1 MGWTGWICVTP
12 NFTVTNETKDEVKI
26 EVIYMPENCIKKS
39 KRGDLMNAHYDGFL
53 AKDGSQFYCSR
64 TEKDGHP
71 KWFVLGVGQVIKGL
85 DIGMDGMCAGEKR
98 KLIIPP
104 SLGYGQQ
111 GNEKVPPN
119 STLMFEIELYSVSR
133 GPRSM
138 EAFMEMDLDKD
149 RALSKTEVRK
159 SLMAEYEKGGTRRD
173 DSFYDAIIADI
184 FRTSDHN
191 GDGMISTK
199 EYNVYEHDEL

>member
-1 MGWTGWICVTP
+1 
-12 NFTVTNETKDEVKI
+12 
-26 EVIYMPENCIKKS
+26 MPENCIKKS